1 MDQQLIHMH
10 IKIQA
15 ALWYP
20 IPLLIL
26 YFFAALPWLF
36 LYSFMICLQPPID
49 FKFWENIG
57 FSTLII
63 PGP

>member
-26 YFFAALPWLF
+26 YFFAALP
-36 LYSFMICLQPPID
+36 
-49 FKFWENIG
+49 
-57 FSTLII
+57 
-63 PGP
+63 